1 MIYWLSVFLKALS
14 MKLFPRSE
22 ILKPGYSIYEIVYKI
37 AKRSDT
43 LSMNLFTK
51 SRKGVI
57 DGVD

>member
-43 LSMNLFTK
+43 LSMKLFTK
-51 SRKGVI
+51 SRK
-57 DGVD
+57 